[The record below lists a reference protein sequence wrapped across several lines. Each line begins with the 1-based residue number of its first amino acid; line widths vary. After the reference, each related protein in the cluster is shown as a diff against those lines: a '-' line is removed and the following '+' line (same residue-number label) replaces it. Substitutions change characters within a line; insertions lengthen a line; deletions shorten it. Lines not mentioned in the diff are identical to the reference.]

1 MRDIPTSP
9 RIAEIKK
16 KSRKK
21 KIRLTI
27 LIVVLLGGLVF
38 GLSVLS
44 RNKHIVINEIRVTG
58 AHVID
63 EEEVKAE
70 INQRIS
76 GKYVYLFSKANSFIY
91 PNREIYNSL
100 RELFPR
106 IESLSINL
114 ENLKIL
120 NINITERKGEF
131 LYCGESVP
139 VEKNEV
145 GENCYFI
152 NNDGYIFDQAPYF
165 SGNVYFK
172 YYMVI
177 PDNEKSSLGKQM
189 IHPDKFHTIV
199 RFVDGIEA
207 LGFDPI
213 YFLMSKNNETNYLY
227 LNHKEGNL
235 APSIIFKDTDNFDDI
250 LENFSLAMKK
260 KEFAEEIHSRYN
272 TLLYIDMRFKNKM
285 SYKFQ

>member
-21 KIRLTI
+21 RIRLIVLFVI
-27 LIVVLLGGLVF
+27 LFGGLVF

-44 RNKHIVINEIRVTG
+44 RDKHIIINEIRVTG

-70 INQRIS
+70 INQQIS

-106 IESLSINL
+106 IESLDINL

-131 LYCGESVP
+131 LYCGKSVP
-139 VEKNEV
+139 VEKDKI

-172 YYMVI
+172 YYMVL
-177 PDNEKSSLGKQM
+177 PTTEETPLGKQM
-189 IHPDKFHTIV
+189 ISPDKFHTIV
-199 RFVDGIEA
+199 RFVDGVES
-207 LGFDPI
+207 LGFEPI
-213 YFLMSKNNETNYLY
+213 YFMMNKGDGTNYLY
-227 LNHKEGNL
+227 LNHKEGVI
-235 APSIIFKDTDNFDDI
+235 APSIIFKDSDNFDDI

-260 KEFAEEIHSRYN
+260 KEFAEEIRAKYN
-272 TLLYIDMRFKNKM
+272 TILYIDMRFKNKM